1 MIYELQKK
9 NKLLTA
15 ENADLNLQLAVLGR
29 RNRPNGAKTAGKKKA
44 SPAQEESPGSILV
57 NNTQKLGRH
66 HQLFWCVIVEV
77 AQFSQESRPTWKWD
91 DYEIRY
97 STAENWKKGPMAE
110 LYFAIPSEYHDL
122 MSLALRADSS
132 GQFFVQEVCF
142 LN

>member
-1 MIYELQKK
+1 LISELQKK

-29 RNRPNGAKTAGKKKA
+29 RNRSNGAKTAGKKKP
-44 SPAQEESPGSILV
+44 SPAQEESPSPGSILV

-77 AQFSQESRPTWKWD
+77 AQFSQESRPTWKWN

-97 STAENWKKGPMAE
+97 STAENRKKGPTAE

-142 LN
+142 